1 MKKLVQTGEDNE
13 GVFNVMDGLSFVR
26 AINDNATALG
36 TETKLDLEIYNTPE
50 AIAKALKEQ
59 TGKIGFHTP
68 GGPDDLP
75 TFEEK
80 GAPVDSPSEQKG
92 GVAQIYNEAL
102 GDTTKSIAITTP
114 PDKTTY
120 YEGEELDLTGMVVTA
135 TEEDGDTKEVTD
147 YTVNITEPLTTADT
161 EFIVNY
167 NGKTATQAITVN
179 EDLISSIIV
188 DTPPTKV
195 EYTEGETF
203 DPTGL
208 VVKVVYDSGSS
219 AVVNNE
225 DLTFNPTTDT
235 PLTTSDTLVTI
246 SYNELNCTQSI
257 TVNEA

>member
-13 GVFNVMDGLSFVR
+13 GVFNVMDGLSFAR

-59 TGKIGFHTP
+59 AGKIGFHTP

-80 GAPVDSPSEQKG
+80 GAPVNSPSKQEG
-92 GVAQIYNEAL
+92 GIAQIYNEAL
-102 GDTTKSIAITTP
+102 GDTTKSIAIT
-114 PDKTTY
+114 
-120 YEGEELDLTGMVVTA
+120 
-135 TEEDGDTKEVTD
+135 
-147 YTVNITEPLTTADT
+147 
-161 EFIVNY
+161 
-167 NGKTATQAITVN
+167 
-179 EDLISSIIV
+179 
-188 DTPPTKV
+188 TPPTKV

-208 VVKVVYDSGSS
+208 VVKAVHDSGSS
-219 AVVNNE
+219 VVIDNE
-225 DLTFNPTTDT
+225 DLTFSPTIDT

-257 TVNEA
+257 TVNES